1 MSNFQIKMPK
11 LGESITEGTIIS
23 WLVKVGDNIKED
35 DILFEV
41 TTAKVNAEV
50 PSPIDGKL
58 VKIYYQEGETVP
70 VGLVVADIL
79 IDGGDDDQSTI
90 EPNQVSEDSK
100 QTPQESNRVSND
112 SNQATIEQNK
122 TSIEPAEVKTQ
133 SSNTQSVEN
142 EVQGSASAVQNIVN
156 EVPGNSSALHNVVN
170 EAPGN
175 SNAVQKVTNEA
186 ADSDIV
192 EQNEAS
198 ADQNQSRWYS
208 PVVLQ
213 LAKDSNISG
222 EELDGIPGTGY
233 LDRLTKKNISNYIEL
248 KKKGLAPILNKVQS
262 AGSNSASTSD
272 SGVTQGSV
280 NVKKLIPVSP
290 SLLYAGSQSTPA
302 LNSDDNTETR
312 DMDIVGRIIADRM
325 VQSKKISAH
334 VTTVVEADVTKLVMW
349 RNKQKDSFKE
359 REGISLTFLPAIVE
373 ATTKALK
380 EFPQINASV
389 DGYKVILKKRINLGI
404 AVSLDNGNLIVP
416 VIHDADKLSISGI
429 AHAIDDQAKKARN
442 NKLKPSDIEGGTF
455 TITNFGSFRNIIG
468 TPIINQPEVA
478 ILGIGFIEKKPAV
491 IETPEGDVIAIRHK
505 MYLSLS
511 YDHRLI
517 NGSLGGAFVRRIADL
532 LEDWGNS

>member
-50 PSPIDGKL
+50 PSPIEGKL

-79 IDGGDDDQSTI
+79 LDGGDEEQSTLEQDQANQESSQVSKDSNQ
-90 EPNQVSEDSK
+90 EPQETNQVSKESN
-100 QTPQESNRVSND
+100 QSPQETNHISSD
-112 SNQATIEQNK
+112 SNQALIEQNK
-122 TSIEPAEVKTQ
+122 TQVASSEVTILSSDKNQKIENALP
-133 SSNTQSVEN
+133 
-142 EVQGSASAVQNIVN
+142 GS
-156 EVPGNSSALHNVVN
+156 G
-170 EAPGN
+170 
-175 SNAVQKVTNEA
+175 
-186 ADSDIV
+186 
-192 EQNEAS
+192 S

-208 PVVLQ
+208 PVVIQ
-213 LAKDSNISG
+213 LAKDSNISA

-233 LDRLTKKNISNYIEL
+233 LERLTKKDISNYIEL
-248 KKKGLAPILNKVQS
+248 KKKGLAPNSIIGKTKSDDSGS
-262 AGSNSASTSD
+262 ALTSD
-272 SGVTQGSV
+272 SSVSQGSV
-280 NVKKLIPVSP
+280 NEKKLIPVLPTLPYANSQP
-290 SLLYAGSQSTPA
+290 SSVI
-302 LNSDDNTETR
+302 NSDDLTETR
-312 DMDIVGRIIADRM
+312 EMDIVGRIIADRM

-389 DGYKVILKKRINLGI
+389 DGYKVILKKRINMGI

-442 NKLKPSDIEGGTF
+442 NKLKPYDIEGGTF

-478 ILGIGFIEKKPAV
+478 ILGVGFIEKKPAV

-532 LEDWGNS
+532 LEDWGV

>member
-50 PSPIDGKL
+50 PSPIEGKL
-58 VKIYYQEGETVP
+58 IKIYFQEGETVP

-79 IDGGDDDQSTI
+79 IDGGDEDQSTI
-90 EPNQVSEDSK
+90 AQDQAAQAPNRVSDVSNLAS
-100 QTPQESNRVSND
+100 QESNRVSD
-112 SNQATIEQNK
+112 VSNQAQIEENK
-122 TSIEPAEVKTQ
+122 TQFTPAEVA
-133 SSNTQSVEN
+133 
-142 EVQGSASAVQNIVN
+142 VQGSKRNQSAEKALQVSETAVKNIPNEIPGKSTNVQNITNGVTNSDNSKQN
-156 EVPGNSSALHNVVN
+156 EV
-170 EAPGN
+170 
-175 SNAVQKVTNEA
+175 
-186 ADSDIV
+186 
-192 EQNEAS
+192 S

-208 PVVLQ
+208 PVVQQ
-213 LAKDSNISG
+213 LAKVSNISA

-233 LDRLTKKNISNYIEL
+233 LDRLTKKDISNYIEL
-248 KKKGLAPILNKVQS
+248 KEKGLVTNSGSGKVQTG
-262 AGSNSASTSD
+262 GSDSASTFV
-272 SGVTQGSV
+272 SGITQTTV
-280 NVKKLIPVSP
+280 NDKKLIPVSP
-290 SLLYAGSQSTPA
+290 TLPYDGSQPTPA
-302 LNSDDNTETR
+302 LNSDYNTETK

-359 REGISLTFLPAIVE
+359 REGISLTFLPSIVE

-478 ILGIGFIEKKPAV
+478 ILGVGYIEKKPAV

-532 LEDWGNS
+532 LEYWEG

>member
-1 MSNFQIKMPK
+1 MNLCAANLFVYYNNKGFNMSNFQIKMPK

-58 VKIYYQEGETVP
+58 VKIYFQEGETVP

-79 IDGGDDDQSTI
+79 IDGGDGEQSTI
-90 EPNQVSEDSK
+90 EQDQATQEPNLVSNVSNQVPIEQNNDSIESNNTPQGQDKSNQNSLEKENSSLDSK
-100 QTPQESNRVSND
+100 QAS
-112 SNQATIEQNK
+112 IK
-122 TSIEPAEVKTQ
+122 TEEIKAQSIE
-133 SSNTQSVEN
+133 NTLP
-142 EVQGSASAVQNIVN
+142 GS
-156 EVPGNSSALHNVVN
+156 
-170 EAPGN
+170 
-175 SNAVQKVTNEA
+175 
-186 ADSDIV
+186 D
-192 EQNEAS
+192 S
-198 ADQNQSRWYS
+198 ADQKSSRWYS
-208 PVVLQ
+208 PVVMQ
-213 LAKDSNISG
+213 MAKDSNISA
-222 EELDGIPGTGY
+222 EELDNITGTGY
-233 LDRLTKKNISNYIEL
+233 LERLSKKDISNYIEL
-248 KKKGLAPILNKVQS
+248 KKKGL
-262 AGSNSASTSD
+262 
-272 SGVTQGSV
+272 V
-280 NVKKLIPVSP
+280 NDKRLIPVSP
-290 SLLYAGSQSTPA
+290 SLPFAGSQPSSATNISVNTGSQPSSTTNTGSQSTPSF
-302 LNSDDNTETR
+302 NSDENTETR

-325 VQSKKISAH
+325 VQSKRISAH

-532 LEDWGNS
+532 LEDWDI